1 MEHSAC
7 PTNCS
12 SKSLRIKTEILSNRN
27 YSACLWLSATVVLN
41 YFQYIA
47 RFGSRCVQ
55 CTARQLQHISCLRE
69 FCRLT
74 GLQGSYRLQNPVFWA
89 NKSNIECVS
98 HTEHVDGVTRTNQQ
112 SFSSW
117 QFTGPQQ
124 PFESLEKRVGHSQ
137 PFYEDRVPGLI
148 QYFHNLRPFRIT
160 CCPAS

>member
-74 GLQGSYRLQNPVFWA
+74 GLQGSYRLQNPVFAA

-98 HTEHVDGVTRTNQQ
+98 HAEHVDGITWTNQQ
-112 SFSSW
+112 SLSRW
-117 QFTGPQQ
+117 QFAGSQQ
-124 PFESLEKRVGHSQ
+124 TFEPLEKRISDSQ
-137 PFYEDRVPGLI
+137 PFYEDRILSLI
-148 QYFHNLRPFRIT
+148 QYFHDLRPVRIT